1 MKKFSKKACA
11 CIGKLLPNH
20 SHMATCVALGGGA
33 DFLAFLREFSG
44 VVKRTKSVIIVMLD
58 ITKIMGII

>member
-20 SHMATCVALGGGA
+20 SHMAMCVALGGQTFRLSCKCFQG
-33 DFLAFLREFSG
+33 LQKVRNL
-44 VVKRTKSVIIVMLD
+44 L
-58 ITKIMGII
+58 